1 MINWKEAARH
11 YRQIATE
18 AIHRFLQE
26 QAVRLKEE
34 QVVLAAKNYVDI
46 VNTPHTPFVPLVTG
60 VNIHEQ
66 KAQQIL
72 INAVADLE
80 SFIQTYSQTTPKS
93 TTSDRS

>member
-1 MINWKEAARH
+1 MNWKNAARH

-34 QVVLAAKNYVDI
+34 QVVIAAKAYVDI

-66 KAQQIL
+66 QAQKILVKAVEEL
-72 INAVADLE
+72 DT
-80 SFIQTYSQTTPKS
+80 FIQTYSQNTP
-93 TTSDRS
+93 